1 MSIPVA
7 PNQLEPELERFG
19 HSAFLL
25 TVSDNETS
33 HVAHMAFRFEN
44 GSIYCPIS
52 KTAARNIE
60 NRPSGGP
67 VATL

>member
-33 HVAHMAFRFEN
+33 HVAHMTFRFEN

-52 KTAARNIE
+52 
-60 NRPSGGP
+60 
-67 VATL
+67 